1 MNGDAA
7 LLELV
12 GVAKTY
18 EGDVPVPALNPT
30 TVSIN
35 EGDYVAITGPS
46 GSGKSTLLNI
56 LGLLDAPT
64 AGTYRVQGKDMAV
77 ATEPEML
84 FVRGLT
90 FGFIFQAFHLLEGRT
105 ALENVELGMLY
116 TGADR
121 AVRRERAT
129 RALERF
135 GVTHRA
141 QSMPRRLSGGEK
153 QRVAIARAVA
163 KAPKVLLCDEPTGN
177 LDSTNTRMVANLLAE
192 LNSQGLTVIIVTHDE
207 QLAQE
212 ARRRLCVSDG
222 TVTEIL

>member
-1 MNGDAA
+1 VNAEAA
-7 LLELV
+7 LLGLTD
-12 GVAKTY
+12 VAKTY
-18 EGDVPVPALNPT
+18 DGDVPVPALHPT

-56 LGLLDAPT
+56 LGLLDSPT
-64 AGTYRVQGKDMAV
+64 AGLYAVDGNDMAA
-77 ATEPEML
+77 ATEREL
-84 FVRGLT
+84 LSVRGQT

-105 ALENVELGMLY
+105 ALENVEMGMLY
-116 TGADR
+116 TGQDR
-121 AVRRERAT
+121 SVRRERAT

-135 GVTHRA
+135 GLTHRA
-141 QSMPRRLSGGEK
+141 QTMPRRLSGGEK

-177 LDSTNTRMVANLLAE
+177 LDSTNTRMVADLLAE

-207 QLAQE
+207 QLARE
-212 ARRRLCVSDG
+212 AHRRLRVSDG
-222 TVTEIL
+222 TVTEMP